1 VVGVRHE
8 YRPDLE
14 QKYLRK
20 AFEISEFAEEIKIAI
35 YRVREP
41 VTQPNDAWKTRFTV
55 SYAGGIADYI
65 YDNVEGA
72 RFRAPAGTILPLLIK
87 YGDVSILEGPGM
99 IVRKDKVVAEL
110 KRMLEED
117 RMWLRKTKRKDLK
130 EVYEKSVERLT
141 KAIQYL
147 TT

>member
-1 VVGVRHE
+1 LRHV

-14 QKYLRK
+14 QRYMAEAERI
-20 AFEISEFAEEIKIAI
+20 AEFAEEIKTAI

-41 VTQPNDAWKTRFTV
+41 VASPEDVWKARFTV
-55 SYAGGIADYI
+55 SYAGGIADYV
-65 YDNVEGA
+65 YDNLEGA
-72 RFRAPAGTILPLLIK
+72 RFRAPAGTILPVLIK
-87 YGDVSILEGPGM
+87 YGDVAILEGPGV
-99 IVRKDKVVAEL
+99 IVRKDKVVEEL

-130 EVYEKSVERLT
+130 EVYERSIERLT

>member
-1 VVGVRHE
+1 VRHE
-8 YRPDLE
+8 YRQDLE
-14 QKYLRK
+14 HKYMVE
-20 AFEISEFAEEIKIAI
+20 AQGIVEFAEEIKAAV

-41 VTQPNDAWKTRFTV
+41 VVSPGDVWKARFTV
-55 SYAGGIADYI
+55 SYAGGVADYI

-72 RFRAPAGTILPLLIK
+72 RFRAPAGTVLPVLIK

-117 RMWLRKTKRKDLK
+117 RMWLRKTKRKDLR
-130 EVYEKSVERLT
+130 EVYERSIERLT